1 MKKSQRA
8 LIISKILDKEYPAT
22 PIPLD
27 HFSTYSLLI
36 AVLLSAQCTDERVNK
51 VTPKLFDIASD
62 PISMS
67 KLSQNAIYEIIK
79 PCGLGP
85 KKSKAILNLSKILVK
100 NFNSKVPQDFKDLE
114 IIINGGVTSVEEV
127 KDHLDKVDGA
137 MIGRSVYHS
146 PYLLADIEK
155 EIFNN
160 RDIKEREEI
169 VEELSLI
176 HI

>member
-51 VTPKLFDIASD
+51 VTLKLFDIASD

-100 NFNSKVPQDFKDLE
+100 NFNSKVFY
-114 IIINGGVTSVEEV
+114 INQYF
-127 KDHLDKVDGA
+127 D
-137 MIGRSVYHS
+137 RY
-146 PYLLADIEK
+146 
-155 EIFNN
+155 
-160 RDIKEREEI
+160 
-169 VEELSLI
+169 
-176 HI
+176 